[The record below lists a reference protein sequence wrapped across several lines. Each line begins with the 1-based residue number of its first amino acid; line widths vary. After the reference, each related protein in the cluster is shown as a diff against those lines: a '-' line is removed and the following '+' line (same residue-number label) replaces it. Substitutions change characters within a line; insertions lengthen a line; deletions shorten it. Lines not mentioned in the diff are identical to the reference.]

1 MPSAKY
7 CQQALKER
15 DTHIN
20 NQLDSFVYLREIG
33 ENEDPIWKE
42 SECTLKDGNGNVKL
56 GPGGKPMVAISP
68 PPSDLMGQ
76 VFLTKP
82 DKRGEVNQARV
93 VVELIKD
100 FEGKVAKNIRI

>member
-20 NQLDSFVYLREIG
+20 NQLDSFVYLRENG
-33 ENEDPIWKE
+33 ENEDPIWTE
-42 SECTLKDGNGNVKL
+42 FEFTLKDENGNVKL
-56 GPGGKPMVAISP
+56 GPDGKPMIVISP
-68 PPSDLMGQ
+68 PPSDLIGR

-82 DKRGEVNQARV
+82 DKRGEVNGARV
-93 VVELIKD
+93 VELMKD
-100 FEGKVAKNIRI
+100 LEGKVAKNIRI